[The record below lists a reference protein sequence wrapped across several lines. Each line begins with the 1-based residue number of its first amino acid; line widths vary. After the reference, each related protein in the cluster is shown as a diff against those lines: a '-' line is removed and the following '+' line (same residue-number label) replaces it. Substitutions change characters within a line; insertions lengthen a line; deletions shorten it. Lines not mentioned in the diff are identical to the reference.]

1 MSTRIALTGLS
12 YGHYEAIH
20 NKWGEMVLGP
30 IFLILI
36 VGFSVIGAR
45 RELFSRA

>member
-1 MSTRIALTGLS
+1 MAVTGLS

-20 NKWGEMVLGP
+20 NQWGEMVLSTV
-30 IFLILI
+30 FLILI

-45 RELFSRA
+45 RELFPRA